1 MRITLVY
8 SAKVPEKFQIPLS
21 AAQSV
26 DWLSLQVILVS
37 LFVTKSMKVVKLI
50 LKQIRIWGIDWFVP
64 ALLLMI
70 LMAWI
75 WPEMGLETGVF
86 SLKSLAGAGIS
97 VIFFLYGLRLSYKQV
112 FSCISHWKLH
122 LLIQTITFVVFPLMA
137 LALRNAFPGEH
148 YRLLW
153 LGCFFL
159 ATLPSTVSSAV
170 VMVSLAGGNVPAAIF
185 NASFS
190 SIAGLFIS
198 PLWMGV
204 VLNSGVHDFEM
215 TPVIL
220 KLGYQILLPMLAG
233 VMLHQWFGKTAIRY
247 AGFTRYFDQSV
258 ILTIVYTSFSASFG
272 AGLFSGFSLPELLL
286 LCLVLLIAFALVM
299 GLITL
304 VAAKLNLSL
313 PDRIAALFCGS
324 TKSLMHGT
332 VMSKVIFGVSGT
344 TGIILLPVL
353 LYHAMQLIIT
363 GVLSRRFS
371 KLKYPE

>member
-1 MRITLVY
+1 MLY
-8 SAKVPEKFQIPLS
+8 CWHPEK
-21 AAQSV
+21 
-26 DWLSLQVILVS
+26 
-37 LFVTKSMKVVKLI
+37 MKYVKLI
-50 LKQIRIWGIDWFVP
+50 LRQISILGIDWFVP
-64 ALLLMI
+64 ALLMMI
-70 LMAWI
+70 MLAWF
-75 WPEMGLETGVF
+75 WPEPGLQTGLF

-122 LLIQTITFVVFPLMA
+122 LLIQTITFIIFPLVA
-137 LALRNAFPGEH
+137 LAFRNAFHGEH
-148 YRLLW
+148 YSLLW

-198 PLWMGV
+198 PLWMGL
-204 VLNSGVHDFEM
+204 VLSSGGNNPDM
-215 TPVIL
+215 THIIF
-220 KLGYQILLPMLAG
+220 KLGYQILLPMLIG
-233 VMLHQWFGKTAIRY
+233 IMLHHWFGKTAIRY

-272 AGLFSGFSLPELLL
+272 SGLFSGFSMPEILV
-286 LCLVLLIAFALVM
+286 LCLVLLIAFALIMMLISAVTLKM
-299 GLITL
+299 GLT
-304 VAAKLNLSL
+304 L
-313 PDRIAALFCGS
+313 PDRITALFCGS

-332 VMSKVIFGVSGT
+332 VMSKVIFGASGT
-344 TGIILLPVL
+344 TGLILLPVL

-363 GVLSRRFS
+363 GILSQRFS
-371 KLKYPE
+371 NAGKSQEISEVR

>member
-1 MRITLVY
+1 
-8 SAKVPEKFQIPLS
+8 
-21 AAQSV
+21 
-26 DWLSLQVILVS
+26 
-37 LFVTKSMKVVKLI
+37 MKYVKLI
-50 LKQIRIWGIDWFVP
+50 LRQIKIAGIDWFVP
-64 ALLLMI
+64 ALLVMI
-70 LMAWI
+70 LIAWL
-75 WPEMGLETGVF
+75 WPEPGLGTGLF
-86 SLKSLAGAGIS
+86 SLKSMAGAGIS

-122 LLIQTITFVVFPLMA
+122 LLIQSITFIVFPLLA
-137 LALRNAFPGEH
+137 LALRDVFAGEH
-148 YRLLW
+148 YRLFW

-204 VLNSGVHDFEM
+204 VLNSGVNDLEM
-215 TPVIL
+215 TPIIL

-233 VMLHQWFGKTAIRY
+233 VLLHQWFGKTAIRY

-272 AGLFSGFSLPELLL
+272 GGLFIGFSLPELLL
-286 LCLVLLIAFALVM
+286 LCFVLLLAFALIM

-304 VAAKLNLSL
+304 MAVKLDFIL
-313 PDRIAALFCGS
+313 PDRITALFCGS

-332 VMSKVIFGVSGT
+332 VMSKVIFGVSAT

-363 GVLSRRFS
+363 GILSHRFS
-371 KLKYPE
+371 KAGQPE